1 MAPTPGQLDHLLVGE
16 RNPGDVRLIE
26 EAFREAPF
34 ETTLHIVS
42 NGPEA
47 LDFIHQRGQYDD
59 APLPDVVFVNWNLP
73 GVDGDAFLDEIE
85 THHPDI
91 AVVVMTGSAVEA
103 DDIESKTPGA
113 DEYLAKPSDPGVYV
127 ETVRSLDQS

>member
-1 MAPTPGQLDHLLVGE
+1 MGE

-26 EAFREAPF
+26 EAFQEAQL
-34 ETTLHIVS
+34 EVTLHTVS

-73 GVDGDAFLDEIE
+73 GVDGEAFLDDIE

-91 AVVVMTGSAVEA
+91 AVVVMTGSAVKAA
-103 DDIESKTPGA
+103 DVESKTPGA
-113 DEYLAKPSDPGVYV
+113 DEYLAKPSNPNVYV
-127 ETVRSLDQS
+127 ETVQSLGHS